1 MAGLTVETSKIS
13 GFYNTTV
20 KKYDGL
26 FGDQGLTEIALV
38 PRIRLQTGDILELLE
53 DVVMPDGNVRVHNED
68 YKGKAVIYMTCKVM
82 DSRGRF
88 VGYQVYNASMLY
100 AMPTTSYKDS
110 RQYSPL
116 TKILS
121 RDEKNALVE
130 KVVNTNK
137 DLIES
142 VKEGMKFRVT
152 RIFSEWEKG
161 GDKDAP
167 RRYQWGQI
175 L

>member
-1 MAGLTVETSKIS
+1 
-13 GFYNTTV
+13 
-20 KKYDGL
+20 
-26 FGDQGLTEIALV
+26 
-38 PRIRLQTGDILELLE
+38 
-53 DVVMPDGNVRVHNED
+53 
-68 YKGKAVIYMTCKVM
+68 
-82 DSRGRF
+82 
-88 VGYQVYNASMLY
+88 
-100 AMPTTSYKDS
+100 MPTTSYKDA

-121 RDEKNALVE
+121 RDDKNALVE

-137 DLIES
+137 ELIES